1 MKIYAALVL
10 LAAATVGCG
19 RDSPDATQTGG
30 TPVKVGSRTD
40 LYEVVANDRLKLAP
54 GAKWEVT
61 PGPGGQGNGIVIFR
75 QNSTPGGFVSCGC
88 LGATSGSCSPSSD
101 NPENNP
107 VCVGGCTDSEGVPR
121 PCQME
126 TWTGPPRDPPR
137 FWARKN
143 PADVTEPLQPA
154 EQ

>member
-1 MKIYAALVL
+1 MKRLVAIVL
-10 LAAATVGCG
+10 FAAAAAGCG
-19 RDSPDATQTGG
+19 RDAPETPGTGG
-30 TPVKVGSRTD
+30 TPVEVGSKTD
-40 LYEVVANDRLKLAP
+40 LYEVVAQDRLKLAP

-61 PGPGGQGNGIVIFR
+61 PGPSGQGNGIIIFR

-88 LGATSGSCSPSSD
+88 LGATSGSCTASSD

-107 VCVGGCTDSEGVPR
+107 VCIGGCTDSEGTPR

-126 TWTGPPRDPPR
+126 SWTGPPRDPPS

-143 PADVTEPLQPA
+143 AGDVTEPLEPA
-154 EQ
+154 E